1 MAKRLVFEVT
11 SDEKLFARREVNF
24 QWHGGFALTQSRKN
38 IRALHENYLAIHPD
52 KKVLEISSKSE
63 DELGVKLSAF
73 NLMIRR
79 GEKVFSVEAAFQSSK
94 VFEHGGPFVDL
105 LDKPSIK
112 AKKDPRLKSSGN
124 IVAFN
129 FEGRDFSRIPL
140 TYFYNRLYIGAL
152 VKNKELADEL
162 IERKFDAFTDIAF
175 NPDKGRNCQAEAV
188 AIFVSLSR
196 KNLLDAAL
204 VDEKNF
210 LHIVYQGNVSMADDK
225 LLQASREK

>member
-1 MAKRLVFEVT
+1 MAKRPVFEVT
-11 SDEKLFARREVNF
+11 ADTKLFVCREISF
-24 QWHGGFALTQSRKN
+24 QWYGGFALSQNRKN
-38 IRALHENYLAIHPD
+38 IDGLHKNYSARYPD

-79 GEKVFSVEAAFQSSK
+79 SEKVFSVEAAFQSSK

-105 LDKPSIK
+105 LDMPSIK
-112 AKKDPRLKSSGN
+112 AKKDPRLKTSGN
-124 IVAFN
+124 IIGFN
-129 FEGRDFSRIPL
+129 FEGKDFSRIPL

-152 VKNKELADEL
+152 VENKDLVDEL
-162 IERKFDAFTDIAF
+162 LERKFDAFTDIAF

-196 KNLLDAAL
+196 QELLAEAL
-204 VDEKNF
+204 ANEENF
-210 LHIVYQGNVSMADDK
+210 LRIVYQK
-225 LLQASREK
+225 

>member
-1 MAKRLVFEVT
+1 MAKRPVFEVT
-11 SDEKLFARREVNF
+11 ADTKLFVRHEVSF
-24 QWHGGFALTQSRKN
+24 QWYGGFAVSQSRKN
-38 IRALHENYLAIHPD
+38 IDGLHKNYLARYPD
-52 KKVLEISSKSE
+52 KRVLEISSKSE

-73 NLMIRR
+73 NLMIQH

-105 LDKPSIK
+105 LDMPSIK
-112 AKKDPRLKSSGN
+112 AKKDPRLKTSGN
-124 IVAFN
+124 IIGFN
-129 FEGRDFSRIPL
+129 FEGKDFSRIPL

-152 VKNKELADEL
+152 VENKNLVDEL

-196 KNLLDAAL
+196 QGLLAEAL
-204 VDEKNF
+204 ANEENF
-210 LHIVYQGNVSMADDK
+210 LHIVYK
-225 LLQASREK
+225 R

>member
-1 MAKRLVFEVT
+1 MAKRPVFEVT
-11 SDEKLFARREVNF
+11 TDTKLFVRREVSF
-24 QWHGGFALTQSRKN
+24 QWYGGFALSQSRKN
-38 IRALHENYLAIHPD
+38 IDGLHKNYLTRYPD

-79 GEKVFSVEAAFQSSK
+79 SEKVFSVESVFQSSK

-124 IVAFN
+124 IVGFN

-152 VKNKELADEL
+152 VENKDLADEL
-162 IERKFDAFTDIAF
+162 LERKFDAFTDIAF

-196 KNLLDAAL
+196 QELLAEAL
-204 VDEKNF
+204 ANEENF
-210 LHIVYQGNVSMADDK
+210 LRIVYQK
-225 LLQASREK
+225 